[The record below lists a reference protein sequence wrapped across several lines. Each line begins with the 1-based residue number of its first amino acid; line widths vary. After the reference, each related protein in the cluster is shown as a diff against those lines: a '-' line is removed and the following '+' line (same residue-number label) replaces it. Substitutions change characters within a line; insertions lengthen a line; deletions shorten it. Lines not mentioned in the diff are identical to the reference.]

1 MGQSLA
7 QNYLHIVFSTKHR
20 KPLIRKP
27 FTESLNKYLAVV
39 CKDKDSTSLAVGSHL
54 DHVHILCRLS
64 PKIALSDF
72 MQKIKS
78 NSSRW
83 MKTLDSSLADFSW
96 QDGYAAFSVSSG
108 AVDSVRDYIG
118 NQYEHHK
125 QQNYR
130 VEVLLLLKEHDVE
143 YDERYFWD

>member
-20 KPLIRKP
+20 KPWIKKP
-27 FTESLNKYLAVV
+27 FEASLHKYLAVV
-39 CKDKDSTSLAVGSHL
+39 CQDKNSPSIAVGGHP

-64 PKIALSDF
+64 PRIALSDF

-83 MKTLDSSLADFSW
+83 VKDLDSSLADFAW
-96 QDGYAAFSVSSG
+96 QDGYAAFSISSG
-108 AVDSVRDYIG
+108 AVESVREYVL
-118 NQYEHHK
+118 NQEEHHK
-125 QQNYR
+125 HVDYR
-130 VEVLLLLKEHDVE
+130 TEIISLLEENGVE

>member
-7 QNYLHIVFSTKHR
+7 QNYLHIIFSTKHR

-27 FTESLNKYLAVV
+27 FEESLHKYLSVV
-39 CKDKDSTSLAVGSHL
+39 CRDKKSPSLAVGSHL

-64 PKIALSDF
+64 QTIALSDF

-83 MKTLDSSLADFSW
+83 MKDLDSSFDDFAW

-108 AVDSVRDYIG
+108 AVESVRGYILNQEQQHKREDYRTEIIS
-118 NQYEHHK
+118 
-125 QQNYR
+125 
-130 VEVLLLLKEHDVE
+130 LLKEHEIE
-143 YDERYFWD
+143 YDDRYFWD

>member
-20 KPLIRKP
+20 KPWIRKP

-39 CKDKDSTSLAVGSHL
+39 CKDKDSPSLAVGSHL

-72 MQKIKS
+72 VQKIKS

-83 MKTLDSSLADFSW
+83 MKTLDSSLTDFSW
-96 QDGYAAFSVSSG
+96 QDGYAAFSISTR
-108 AVDSVRDYIG
+108 AVESVREYIL
-118 NQYEHHK
+118 NQEEHHGH
-125 QQNYR
+125 QDYR
-130 VEVLLLLKEHDVE
+130 VEILSLLKEHDVE